1 MITRRVRSIAARTL
15 HRCRSQRHLSGLA
28 AEPGRGLIEHHVEG
42 SHGIV
47 GKPVGGFAMNMYVL
61 YCEKTSTAA
70 FVDTGATSQEE
81 LAPFVDFAAENN
93 LTVTHLLQTHAHID
107 HIAGLGMAKLIYP
120 DAIVALH
127 VDDTLLYNTA
137 FAQST
142 FFGVPCPE
150 TLPSIDVDLAEGD
163 VLDIGELK
171 LRVLHTPGHCAGH
184 VCLLEEKHALCFGGD
199 LIFQGSIGRTDL
211 PGSNPSHMSVSL
223 ARVMKELDD
232 HIQIFPGHMG
242 ATSVGTERRSNDV
255 MRDMIEST

>member
-1 MITRRVRSIAARTL
+1 
-15 HRCRSQRHLSGLA
+15 
-28 AEPGRGLIEHHVEG
+28 
-42 SHGIV
+42 
-47 GKPVGGFAMNMYVL
+47 MNMYVL
-61 YCEKTSTAA
+61 YCEKTLTAA

-150 TLPSIDVDLAEGD
+150 TLPSIDVDLAQC
-163 VLDIGELK
+163 
-171 LRVLHTPGHCAGH
+171 CARS
-184 VCLLEEKHALCFGGD
+184 E
-199 LIFQGSIGRTDL
+199 
-211 PGSNPSHMSVSL
+211 
-223 ARVMKELDD
+223 
-232 HIQIFPGHMG
+232 
-242 ATSVGTERRSNDV
+242 RSNCKRHFARRPPPPV
-255 MRDMIEST
+255 PLPRAPPAMRPSAAIASPSSRSPTRFTR